1 MIWGIFLM
9 SFKVLKFLI
18 FNYEIEMQRWFREK
32 EGQQN
37 NYKHDWPLRL

>member
-1 MIWGIFLM
+1 LGKIFD
-9 SFKVLKFLI
+9 VLESLNLI

-37 NYKHDWPLRL
+37 NYKQDWPLKL